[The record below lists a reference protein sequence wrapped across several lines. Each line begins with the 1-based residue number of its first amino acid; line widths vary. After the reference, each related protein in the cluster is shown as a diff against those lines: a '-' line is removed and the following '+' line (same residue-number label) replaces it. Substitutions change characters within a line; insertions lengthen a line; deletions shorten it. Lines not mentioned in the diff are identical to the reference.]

1 MSLFLAGSCGSDV
14 GWLFYKNHCYLVVD
28 GAGNQA
34 KTWREARRFCQSKG
48 GDLVSIGSV
57 LEQFFVQHQ
66 VSEREGTFYNYYRIY
81 LSKESDELER
91 TTYY

>member
-48 GDLVSIGSV
+48 GDLVSIGGV

-66 VSEREGTFYNYYRIY
+66 VSEREGTVYNYYRIY
-81 LSKESDELER
+81 LSKEFR
-91 TTYY
+91 

>member
-48 GDLVSIGSV
+48 GDLVSIGGV

-66 VSEREGTFYNYYRIY
+66 VSEREGTVYNYYRVY
-81 LSKESDELER
+81 LSKEFR
-91 TTYY
+91 